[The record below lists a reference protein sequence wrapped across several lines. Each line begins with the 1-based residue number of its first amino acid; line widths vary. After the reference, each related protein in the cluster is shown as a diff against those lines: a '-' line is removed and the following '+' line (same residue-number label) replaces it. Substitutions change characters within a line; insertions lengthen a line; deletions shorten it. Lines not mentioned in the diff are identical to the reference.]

1 MLRFSSIVAFIGL
14 VIVLVSC
21 VSKYDYRLYT
31 FPTVFDGE
39 TRYYLYEETII
50 TKGKDTIKGE
60 RTTKIERVGPNKV
73 VFVEYRHLPEM
84 SLPMDSTVALI
95 MKDGLYNEQ
104 SYYYCDGWKPFK
116 KNGKEQTIAWN
127 WTDQKFKHIREVSE
141 SMAKPCGAA
150 AYKFKG
156 VTEYLGM
163 GKLKKKFKGN
173 RYFQMRSSNSEIT
186 FLGNT
191 NKCVERYWDLEGVG
205 LFRFE
210 NEDEHQ
216 RFIMRLKEIYTDKS
230 QYEAH
235 FK

>member
-1 MLRFSSIVAFIGL
+1 MMRLSIFVVLFVLFSGIVG
-14 VIVLVSC
+14 C

-31 FPTVFDGE
+31 FPTVFDGQ

-60 RTTKIERVGPNKV
+60 RTTKIERVSPNKV

-84 SLPMDSTVALI
+84 SVPMDSTVALI
-95 MKDGLYNEQ
+95 KEDGLYNEQ

-116 KNGKEQTIAWN
+116 KKGQEQTIAWD
-127 WTDQKFKHIREVSE
+127 WTDQKFKHTREVSA

-150 AYKFKG
+150 VYKFKG

-163 GKLKKKFKGN
+163 GKLKKKFKGF
-173 RYFQMRSSNSEIT
+173 RYFQMRSSDSEIT
-186 FLGNT
+186 FLGKT
-191 NKCVERYWDLEGVG
+191 NKYTETYWDLKGVG

-230 QYEAH
+230 QYKAH